1 MEEES
6 VIREIAMV
14 ELKSMVTTV
23 SAYSNTLEGIEIED
37 DEGLATVGDLVK
49 FAKIAKLKLED
60 KRKSLVDPLNKVV
73 KDINAL
79 FAPAKQKITD
89 LIARGQGMLNE
100 YARFQQTIKDAE
112 ARVIREEAAKEE
124 REAKELAARLLA
136 AAGEDAAPT
145 AAAVIEVAEK
155 NVVKAAKPAKLT
167 IARGQTSTVS
177 GRQDW
182 TAHVVDLKLL
192 ALAVAEGRQPLECI
206 QFSQS
211 ALNKISRETK
221 KNREEDG
228 VKFYAKTSAIVR

>member
-6 VIREIAMV
+6 VIRQMAMV
-14 ELKSMVTTV
+14 ELRSTVTRV
-23 SAYSNTLEGIEIED
+23 AAYANTLEGIEIED
-37 DEGLATVGDLVK
+37 EESLATVGDLVK
-49 FAKIAKLKLED
+49 FAKIAKLKLDD

-79 FAPAKQKITD
+79 FAPAKETITD
-89 LIARGQGMLNE
+89 LIAKGQGMLNA

-112 ARVIREEAAKEE
+112 ARVIREEAAREE

-136 AAGEDAAPT
+136 AAGEDAEPT
-145 AAAVIEVAEK
+145 AAAVIKVAEK

-167 IARGQTSTVS
+167 IARGATSTVS
-177 GRQDW
+177 GRKDW
-182 TAHVVDLKLL
+182 TAHVIDLKLL
-192 ALAVAEGRQPLECI
+192 ALAVAEGRMPLECI
-206 QFSQS
+206 KFSQS

-228 VKFYAKTSAIVR
+228 VKFYAETTAIVR